1 MDNTQSQLVNQAV
14 FRILEKVH
22 GQSDLNTMFTVIQEI
37 IIDTLEKCKKS
48 TSQLDPISSNV
59 LLQIDHDLR
68 TPMCGI
74 LGFTE
79 LLNEELTDPAQKKKA
94 GQVLESARRLMQ
106 ILDRLIGTYGSGLQ
120 QVPGTEAEEVQD
132 EELVESEPV
141 VVQKKSRKS
150 TRKKLPDVLIVEDNL
165 VNIQLLMIY
174 IRRYC
179 NIFSSRNAA
188 SAIELCQQQK
198 FDAILMDIHLGPG
211 MNGIEAM
218 QEIRKIP
225 GNEHIPFIA
234 VTGYA
239 TYGDRN
245 RFLEAGFTDYIKK
258 PVEREEIREIM
269 ERIFQKK
276 DL

>member
-22 GQSDLNTMFTVIQEI
+22 GQSDLNTMFAVIQDI
-37 IIDTLEKCKKS
+37 IIDTLEKCKMS
-48 TSQLDPISSNV
+48 PSQLDPISSDV

-79 LLNEELTDPAQKKKA
+79 LLSEELTDPAQKRKA
-94 GQVLESARRLMQ
+94 DQVLESARRLMQ
-106 ILDRLIGTYGSGLQ
+106 ILDRLIGTYGSDKQ
-120 QVPGTEAEEVQD
+120 QVVAAETEEVQD
-132 EELVESEPV
+132 EEPSGPEPV
-141 VVQKKSRKS
+141 VGQKKSRKS
-150 TRKKLPDVLIVEDNL
+150 TMKKLPDVLIVEDNL

-179 NIFSSRNAA
+179 NIFSSRNAG
-188 SAIELCQQQK
+188 SAIAMCQQQK

-225 GNEHIPFIA
+225 GNENIPFIA

-239 TYGDRN
+239 NYGDRN
-245 RFLEAGFTDYIKK
+245 RFLEAGFNEYIKK

-276 DL
+276 DN